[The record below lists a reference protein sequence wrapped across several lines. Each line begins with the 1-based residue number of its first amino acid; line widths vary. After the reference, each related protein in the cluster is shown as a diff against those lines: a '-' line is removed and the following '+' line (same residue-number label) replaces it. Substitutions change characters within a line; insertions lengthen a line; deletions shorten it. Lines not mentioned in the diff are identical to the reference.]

1 MADYSIWDPE
11 SPKLSA
17 FNAITNNLF
26 LLQTTDADRT
36 KRYDGSS
43 TTNLRHDTTSN
54 TTNLRYDTSTNLPTS
69 LPSLTSKKFK
79 MLRLKKD
86 ATGEMGIV
94 ISKKRHAERG
104 TTGYIIAHIEKGG
117 LVER

>member
-1 MADYSIWDPE
+1 MVKALIP
-11 SPKLSA
+11 
-17 FNAITNNLF
+17 FVILF
-26 LLQTTDADRT
+26 QTSDSDRT
-36 KRYDGSS
+36 KRFD
-43 TTNLRHDTTSN
+43 NIVPAN
-54 TTNLRYDTSTNLPTS
+54 PRYDSSSNLPTS

-94 ISKKRHAERG
+94 ISKKRHAQRG